1 MLSKIVT
8 FLSAIRWRSVTQWL
22 RAFWYVFALVRLIGL
37 NRTVM
42 LLREARTEAQYDA
55 AKAKA

>member
-1 MLSKIVT
+1 MSKFLS

-22 RAFWYVFALVRLIGL
+22 RAVWLVCSLVTLIGL

-42 LLREARTEAQYDA
+42 LLREARTEARYDA
-55 AKAKA
+55 DKAKS